1 VNFPLN
7 ALSPFALDLTDQN
20 YSYPPEPNP
29 MISSSLILSRKITR
43 QGTTITLNERVI
55 LSVLVDTVI
64 IMIIIIII
72 GK

>member
-1 VNFPLN
+1 
-7 ALSPFALDLTDQN
+7 
-20 YSYPPEPNP
+20 

-43 QGTTITLNERVI
+43 QDTTITLNERVI